1 MPASIAIGVM
11 AYNEEANIARLLDSI
26 LSQSALDTIAKV
38 IVVASGC
45 TDRTCEIIEQ
55 YARRDGRIELVAE
68 PQRGGKVSAINR
80 FLSLAS
86 EPILLVCG
94 ADMIFAPQ
102 TVAEITAPFANP
114 DIGMVGAH
122 PVPLNHPDTFVG
134 FAVHLLWRLHHE
146 VSLIQPK
153 MGELIAFRNIFRGLD
168 PNTLADEVQI
178 EHGVRSVGYAV
189 AYAPNAV
196 IYNRGPGTLRE
207 FVGQRIRVNAHNIQI
222 QQEQRIPVSTLRLP
236 TLLRGLGTYLK
247 SERPRLDWLTYIAA
261 LEAYCRFRGA
271 LQYPGL
277 KSPRNRLWQQQ
288 TTTKDVVRD
297 TDEAKPGGHVAN
309 FTPL

>member
-80 FLSLAS
+80 FLSLAT
-86 EPILLVCG
+86 EPILLVSG
-94 ADMIFAPQ
+94 ADMIYAPQ

-196 IYNRGPGTLRE
+196 IYNRGPDTLRE
-207 FVGQRIRVNAHNIQI
+207 FIAQRTRWNAFNLQI
-222 QQEQRIPVSTLRLP
+222 QHEQRIPISTLRGS
-236 TLLRGLGTYLK
+236 TLLRALGAYVKTDK
-247 SERPRLDWLTYIAA
+247 PRLDWVAYTAA
-261 LEAYCRFRGA
+261 IEIYCRFRGM

-277 KSPRNRLWQQQ
+277 KSARHKLWTQQS
-288 TTTKDVVRD
+288 TTKDVAREAD
-297 TDEAKPGGHVAN
+297 DAKPGGPVAN